1 MELTDIL
8 RQIDSLKKE
17 AENLQPVKPDPI
29 AIGLEKVF
37 WDKFRLEFN
46 YNSNHMEGNT
56 LTYGHTQIL
65 LKSGDVV
72 GKYNIRELQEMKAHD
87 LALKIIRES
96 AENAE
101 FTLSQKFIREINE
114 IILVEPYYNDAIT
127 QDGRPTQK
135 LIVPGEYKKTP
146 NSVRLANG
154 EMFNYPSPE
163 ETPAL
168 MGDLIDWYE
177 KETIAKE
184 LHPVQI
190 AALFHYKIVRI
201 HPFDDSNGRTSRL
214 LMNYIL
220 LKNGYAPL
228 VINSS
233 DKKNYLIALNEADA
247 GDIEAFVKYIIL
259 LQLHWQEL
267 YLKALKGG
275 KIEEDDDFEKEVELL
290 KKKITEDKKI
300 TQKIT
305 VEAVDNLFHTS
316 LKDLFIR
323 LWVKLSSLDSLF
335 YSKAI
340 HFGINKGFRAI
351 IKTEQ
356 IEKVFE
362 ENKLK
367 ITDRGTMHFRYIHK
381 ALPTKSNGVTDI
393 YSDITVRFDDYTYS
407 IEIEQNKKIFPEKR
421 YGEYLSENEIKE
433 VVSLLSNKTLETIKT
448 ST

>member
-8 RQIDSLKKE
+8 QQIDSLKQE

-87 LALKIIRES
+87 LALKVIRES
-96 AENAE
+96 ADDPE
-101 FTLSQKFIREINE
+101 FSLSQKFIREINE

-127 QDGRPTQK
+127 QDGRPSQK
-135 LIVPGEYKKTP
+135 LIIPGEYKKTP
-146 NSVRLANG
+146 NSVRMQNG
-154 EMFNYPSPE
+154 EMFDYPSPE

-177 KETIAKE
+177 KETTAKE

-220 LKNGYAPL
+220 LRNDYAPL
-228 VINSS
+228 VINST

-247 GDIEAFVKYIIL
+247 GDIGAFVKYIVS

-267 YLKALKGG
+267 FLRAVKGET
-275 KIEEDDDFEKEVELL
+275 IEEADDFEKEVAIL
-290 KKKITEDKKI
+290 KKKISKKNE
-300 TQKIT
+300 
-305 VEAVDNLFHTS
+305 VEP
-316 LKDLFIR
+316 
-323 LWVKLSSLDSLF
+323 
-335 YSKAI
+335 
-340 HFGINKGFRAI
+340 
-351 IKTEQ
+351 IKTKEVVQ
-356 IEKVFE
+356 KT
-362 ENKLK
+362 L
-367 ITDRGTMHFRYIHK
+367 
-381 ALPTKSNGVTDI
+381 L
-393 YSDITVRFDDYTYS
+393 YS
-407 IEIEQNKKIFPEKR
+407 IIPFLEGVEKILKKFNEFFFEQRIIIQNFNQ
-421 YGEYLSENEIKE
+421 GVSEIKE
-433 VVSLLSNKTLETIKT
+433 LENPAHRLATHLATNQQITIQFFHLGLIKEGKRDINYCTSIKLVLKEYDYRIEVDQINESIKKKYNQLISLDEIKLMSEKIAKKELEMIKNNM
-448 ST
+448 

>member
-1 MELTDIL
+1 MELTDTL
-8 RQIDSLKKE
+8 RQIDSLKQE
-17 AENLQPVKPDPI
+17 AENLQPVKPE
-29 AIGLEKVF
+29 LEKVF

-87 LALKIIRES
+87 LALKVIRES
-96 AENAE
+96 ADDPE
-101 FTLSQKFIREINE
+101 FSLSQKFIREINE
-114 IILVEPYYNDAIT
+114 TILVEPFYNDAIT

-146 NSVRLANG
+146 NSVRLPNG

-177 KETIAKE
+177 KETAAKE

-220 LKNGYAPL
+220 LRNGYAPL
-228 VINSS
+228 VINST

-247 GDIEAFVKYIIL
+247 GDIEAFVKYITA
-259 LQLHWQEL
+259 LQLHWQDL
-267 YLKALKGG
+267 YLKALKGESIEEPDEFDKEVDLMKKELLEKEG
-275 KIEEDDDFEKEVELL
+275 LKIEK
-290 KKKITEDKKI
+290 
-300 TQKIT
+300 
-305 VEAVDNLFHTS
+305 
-316 LKDLFIR
+316 
-323 LWVKLSSLDSLF
+323 
-335 YSKAI
+335 
-340 HFGINKGFRAI
+340 
-351 IKTEQ
+351 
-356 IEKVFE
+356 
-362 ENKLK
+362 
-367 ITDRGTMHFRYIHK
+367 
-381 ALPTKSNGVTDI
+381 
-393 YSDITVRFDDYTYS
+393 
-407 IEIEQNKKIFPEKR
+407 
-421 YGEYLSENEIKE
+421 SENVIKE
-433 VVSLLSNKTLETIKT
+433 VVYDSFLSLAKNVEQKLSKFDDLFLKTEINIRAASHFQKYDTLYKIENFLGTFITNLKDGGALQIEFNHLGFKKAGINAFNCFSGFSIHFENFIYKIEIAFSNEIKIEKLYHEKLSESEIDIISKKIAKIQLEEIKHRNNKL
-448 ST
+448 

>member
-8 RQIDSLKKE
+8 QQIDSLKQE
-17 AENLQPVKPDPI
+17 AENLQPVKPE
-29 AIGLEKVF
+29 LEKVF

-96 AENAE
+96 ADDPE
-101 FTLSQKFIREINE
+101 FSLSQKFIREING

-127 QDGRPTQK
+127 QDGRHSQK
-135 LIVPGEYKKTP
+135 LIIPGEYKKTP
-146 NSVRLANG
+146 NSVRMQNG

-168 MGDLIDWYE
+168 MGDLINWYE
-177 KETIAKE
+177 KETNAKE

-220 LKNGYAPL
+220 LRNCYAPL
-228 VINSS
+228 VINST

-247 GDIEAFVKYIIL
+247 GDIEAFVKYITS

-267 YLKALKGG
+267 FLKALRGES
-275 KIEEDDDFEKEVELL
+275 IEEVADL
-290 KKKITEDKKI
+290 DKKI
-300 TQKIT
+300 EILKKNLSDETSVELKKELGIIEKIT
-305 VEAVDNLFHTS
+305 TES
-316 LKDLFIR
+316 FIPF
-323 LWVKLSSLDSLF
+323 LLYL
-335 YSKAI
+335 
-340 HFGINKGFRAI
+340 
-351 IKTEQ
+351 E
-356 IEKVFE
+356 EKVSILDDFFF
-362 ENKLK
+362 ENKIQIQGGGSTRTQNNMSEIIQSSSSFVNELLNSTNAIKISFLHRDLK
-367 ITDRGTMHFRYIHK
+367 KTGMRDWGYTTTISLICK
-381 ALPTKSNGVTDI
+381 AYEYRIEAEGIDDKI
-393 YSDITVRFDDYTYS
+393 VRPYRKQLTQDDYLS
-407 IEIEQNKKIFPEKR
+407 LVKKIVEK
-421 YGEYLSENEIKE
+421 EFKEIDSK
-433 VVSLLSNKTLETIKT
+433 LGNK
-448 ST
+448 

>member
-8 RQIDSLKKE
+8 QQIDSLKQE
-17 AENLQPVKPDPI
+17 AENLQPVKPE
-29 AIGLEKVF
+29 LERVF
-37 WDKFRLEFN
+37 WEKFRLEFN

-96 AENAE
+96 AENPE
-101 FTLSQKFIREINE
+101 FSLSQKFIREINE
-114 IILVEPYYNDAIT
+114 TILVEPYYNDAIT
-127 QDGRPTQK
+127 PDGRPTQK
-135 LIVPGEYKKTP
+135 LIVPGEYKKTH
-146 NSVRLANG
+146 NSVRLPNG

-177 KETIAKE
+177 KETKAKE

-220 LKNGYAPL
+220 LRNGYAPL
-228 VINSS
+228 VINST

-247 GDIEAFVKYIIL
+247 GDIGAFVKYIIS

-267 YLKALKGG
+267 FLKAIRGES
-275 KIEEDDDFEKEVELL
+275 IEEVADL
-290 KKKITEDKKI
+290 DKKI
-300 TQKIT
+300 EILKKNLSDETT
-305 VEAVDNLFHTS
+305 VELK
-316 LKDLFIR
+316 KDL
-323 LWVKLSSLDSLF
+323 
-335 YSKAI
+335 
-340 HFGINKGFRAI
+340 GI
-351 IKTEQ
+351 
-356 IEKVFE
+356 IEKTTTESFIPFLLYLEEKVARLVEFFFE
-362 ENKLK
+362 SKIQIQGGGSTRTKNNMSEIIHSSSSFANELFNSPNAFKISFLHRDLK
-367 ITDRGTMHFRYIHK
+367 KTGMRDWGYTTTISLTCK
-381 ALPTKSNGVTDI
+381 AYEYRIDAEEIDAKI
-393 YSDITVRFDDYTYS
+393 VRPYREQLTQDDYS
-407 IEIEQNKKIFPEKR
+407 SFVKKIVEKEFKEIESKLGNK
-421 YGEYLSENEIKE
+421 
-433 VVSLLSNKTLETIKT
+433 
-448 ST
+448 